1 MQQHGNT
8 AVRQH
13 GNAAMQQHG
22 NAAMRQHGNTAMRQH
37 RNAAMRQ
44 HGNRATWQ
52 QDSESGTGED
62 SKEGH
67 FQALTGYP
75 LKRAGGYEKN
85 EEKTIDCGGRFI
97 GMQYAGRMRL
107 GRQGVFPGQ

>member
-1 MQQHGNT
+1 MEAWKHGSMEAWKRGGMET
-8 AVRQH
+8 R
-13 GNAAMQQHG
+13 
-22 NAAMRQHGNTAMRQH
+22 
-37 RNAAMRQ
+37 
-44 HGNRATWQ
+44 Q

-62 SKEGH
+62 LKEGH
-67 FQALTGYP
+67 FQTLTGYP

-107 GRQGVFPGQ
+107 GRRGVFPGQ